1 MVKCTTKARMYRLG
15 GSRMKGKGKG
25 TGKGNLKLWSP
36 PLGSPS
42 CGRQVGGGHHFPS
55 LPHQSVGSQI
65 APAMPLSPSST
76 GNKVPCSKCPCAAAG
91 GGAGK
96 GVGASC
102 GAGKAT
108 LPLSKGN
115 KGVSP
120 ASALLIA
127 AAAAYTGF
135 AYGKNLHSKKT
146 SAGGSGSRTAGSKP
160 KAAAVAANGKAPA
173 AKPAPLPPVTDF
185 EKSLMPWTQLA
196 TATGGA
202 GGVCARRVEI
212 TNKVRKH
219 TSNTR
224 KSRTS
229 HNDSQIQHNNVINNK
244 TAHD

>member
-1 MVKCTTKARMYRLG
+1 MAAI
-15 GSRMKGKGKG
+15 
-25 TGKGNLKLWSP
+25 N
-36 PLGSPS
+36 
-42 CGRQVGGGHHFPS
+42 HFPS
-55 LPHQSVGSQI
+55 LPHRSVGRS

-76 GNKVPCSKCPCAAAG
+76 GNKAPCSKCPCAAKG
-91 GGAGK
+91 GSSS
-96 GVGASC
+96 GASC
-102 GAGKAT
+102 GAGKGLAGGAG
-108 LPLSKGN
+108 SKGN

-135 AYGKNLHSKKT
+135 AYGKNLYSNKT

-160 KAAAVAANGKAPA
+160 KAAATAANGKAPA

-202 GGVCARRVEI
+202 GGVCARRAEI